1 MSRRNPDQ
9 TRLLIY
15 SHDSFGLGHL
25 RRCSVIAQSLV
36 DYRPDLSVLIL
47 SGSPII
53 GSFEFRPRVDFVRIP
68 GVIKLRDGNY
78 SSRNLDMGIE
88 EIVAMRASIIRHIA
102 EVFEPDIMLVDKEP
116 LGLRGE
122 MHDTLS
128 MLKTMGTA
136 LVLGLRDVM
145 DDPKMLADEWERKN
159 AVPALRD
166 LYDHIWIYG
175 LPRICNPLEGIDLS
189 RSVERKIRY
198 TGYLRRGEGTASMP
212 PGISPTIWQSPYL
225 LVTTGGGGDG
235 ANLIDW
241 VLRAYEHDRSIPH
254 PAVLVLGPFM
264 RSNLQAEFMQRV
276 DRLGQV
282 HAITFDAHVESLMA
296 HAAGIVAMGGYNT
309 FCEIL
314 SYDKPSVIVPRTV
327 PRLEQYIRASRA
339 HEQGLVRMLADDSER
354 DPRRM
359 AEALRALPSQPKPST
374 THIPGLLDGLSVIN
388 SMADLWLNE
397 PQTART
403 KLTLVDGPG

>member
-1 MSRRNPDQ
+1 VSRRNSDQ

-25 RRCSVIAQSLV
+25 RRCSTIAQSLV

-53 GSFEFRPRVDFVRIP
+53 GNFEFRPRVDFVRIP

-88 EIVAMRASIIRHIA
+88 EIVSMRASIIRHIA

-122 MHDTLS
+122 MQDTLS

-175 LPRICNPLEGIDLS
+175 LPRICNPLEGIVLPQ
-189 RSVERKIRY
+189 SVERKIRY
-198 TGYLRRGEGTASMP
+198 TGYLRRGEGTASRP

-264 RSNLQAEFMQRV
+264 RSNLQADFMQRA

-282 HAITFDAHVESLMA
+282 HAITFDAHVESLMV

-314 SYDKPSVIVPRTV
+314 SYDKPSIIVPRTV

-339 HEQGLVRMLADDSER
+339 HEQELVRMLADDSER

-403 KLTLVDGPG
+403 RLTLVDGPG